1 MRDDKVRFPVVIVED
16 RYGGLY
22 TGHKWI
28 AFPQFD
34 EDYKYS
40 ETLEDGVWGDDLEAL
55 DWAINNRGKYWGGD
69 TPQEAVDNLYK
80 YYPNVQPHNGIASQ
94 ASDSE

>member
-1 MRDDKVRFPVVIVED
+1 MIVED
-16 RYGGLY
+16 RYSGLY

-34 EDYKYS
+34 ENYS
-40 ETLEDGVWGDDLEAL
+40 YNTTLENGVWGDDLEAL
-55 DWAINNRGKYWGGD
+55 DWAIGNKGKYWGGD

-80 YYPNVQPHNGIASQ
+80 YYPNAQPHNGISSRA
-94 ASDSE
+94 ADSK